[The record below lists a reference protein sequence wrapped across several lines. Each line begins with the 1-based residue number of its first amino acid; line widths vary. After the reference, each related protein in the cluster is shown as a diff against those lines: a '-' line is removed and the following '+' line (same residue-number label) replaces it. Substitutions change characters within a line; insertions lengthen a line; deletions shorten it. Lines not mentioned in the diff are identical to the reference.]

1 MNWKA
6 LTMATMLVVAA
17 GAAVVPASATQQS
30 STGTAQQ
37 GSASAQ
43 SGAFVS
49 FETTDDAVVDYAVN
63 GETVVE
69 NVTVQAA
76 SESQSD
82 TGLGG
87 DVDLG
92 ADVGFEAAGLDLAS
106 SLSASGAAEI
116 TTESGA
122 TIEAHDN
129 RRGVLVV
136 QSGGDSQVAQ
146 LNVSASSDAETASD
160 QRAVI
165 TTDDGTRAVVIATG
179 NGSVAVTDDGDVRA
193 ETGSDGE
200 VVYRQYDGDRSE
212 SEQNQERMIANGT
225 ATASVYVQQA
235 ADAGESGSDD
245 ARETTT
251 SVVQYGED
259 TTVDV
264 TQQTASRVNATVERS
279 QSEGRV
285 VIVTVADEAFE
296 SAENAEVYVD
306 GEAAV
311 QADSYSAV
319 RSAADGGEQSAFLV
333 EQSASAEATTDVV
346 VGINHFS
353 ARDLSLVSGDA
364 ADGSDDSTGDDST
377 TTTDDGA
384 GSGDDTTASGD
395 ESGSDATDTGTTA
408 GTGPGFGVTV
418 ALAALA
424 ALGLFAGRRD

>member
-122 TIEAHDN
+122 TI
-129 RRGVLVV
+129 
-136 QSGGDSQVAQ
+136 
-146 LNVSASSDAETASD
+146 
-160 QRAVI
+160 
-165 TTDDGTRAVVIATG
+165 
-179 NGSVAVTDDGDVRA
+179 
-193 ETGSDGE
+193 
-200 VVYRQYDGDRSE
+200 
-212 SEQNQERMIANGT
+212 
-225 ATASVYVQQA
+225 
-235 ADAGESGSDD
+235 
-245 ARETTT
+245 
-251 SVVQYGED
+251 
-259 TTVDV
+259 
-264 TQQTASRVNATVERS
+264 
-279 QSEGRV
+279 
-285 VIVTVADEAFE
+285 
-296 SAENAEVYVD
+296 
-306 GEAAV
+306 
-311 QADSYSAV
+311 
-319 RSAADGGEQSAFLV
+319 
-333 EQSASAEATTDVV
+333 
-346 VGINHFS
+346 
-353 ARDLSLVSGDA
+353 
-364 ADGSDDSTGDDST
+364 
-377 TTTDDGA
+377 
-384 GSGDDTTASGD
+384 
-395 ESGSDATDTGTTA
+395 
-408 GTGPGFGVTV
+408 
-418 ALAALA
+418 
-424 ALGLFAGRRD
+424 